1 MTIMQIFHVE
11 RSATRFIHKIW
22 TKEKLLNEKQKMGT
36 RNDFLEYKGKAISW
50 RTKEGLTSLF

>member
-1 MTIMQIFHVE
+1 MQIFHVE